1 MRGPTSR
8 QVFLV
13 VIVACLLLLQL
24 LSGSVVSAL
33 TTPHINRI
41 IRSINSSA
49 HHNLVS
55 RTQPFPTNN
64 AKRSPYYNNN
74 DAILLSSRQMS
85 SSSTIAST
93 SNNGKLSFNP
103 HSTTTTTPKQLISI
117 LLCNM
122 TRHFTNLRRSVI
134 RATVIVSL
142 ILLGYTKGTTAPIA
156 NAAYWGKSN
165 NPDVVLVDTTATT
178 APKNKKSS
186 SFGKKLTKLLV
197 TAGAV
202 SVGLSIVPN
211 NGHGHGGN
219 NGNGVEGE
227 EDDGVLRVVPKDK
240 PSPLPLPKVVVVD
253 EQTTK
258 PKPSPSNNT
267 NNGISKDPI
276 LVKNLDSKIE
286 MLRQREEQ
294 SKQAAETKRLADM
307 ATAEEARKVE
317 QSNIDARIS
326 AEAERVRVEEEKKR
340 QREEKLSELEAGK
353 KEQWRLE
360 QIKKEQQQQVS
371 SVGGEEEVAVEQKQ
385 TKPQQPEQPR
395 PLRIMTGSSGA
406 PAKTKEE
413 DLELTTQI
421 ILDYVNSQEDTE
433 GVVDDDDDDE

>member
-13 VIVACLLLLQL
+13 VIVACLLLQL

-33 TTPHINRI
+33 SAATTPHINRI
-41 IRSINSSA
+41 IRSINSS
-49 HHNLVS
+49 ND
-55 RTQPFPTNN
+55 

-74 DAILLSSRQMS
+74 NAILLSSRQMS

-93 SNNGKLSFNP
+93 SSNNGKLSFNP
-103 HSTTTTTPKQLISI
+103 HSTTTTPKQLISI

-134 RATVIVSL
+134 RTTVIVSL
-142 ILLGYTKGTTAPIA
+142 ILFGYTKAPIA
-156 NAAYWGKSN
+156 NAAYWNKSN

-178 APKNKKSS
+178 APKKQS

-211 NGHGHGGN
+211 NGNGGIGN
-219 NGNGVEGE
+219 NGNGVELGE
-227 EDDGVLRVVPKDK
+227 EEDGVLRVVPKDK
-240 PSPLPLPKVVVVD
+240 PSPLPLPKVVVGV
-253 EQTTK
+253 EQATTK

-317 QSNIDARIS
+317 QFNIDARIS

-340 QREEKLSELEAGK
+340 QREEKLSQLEAGK

-360 QIKKEQQQQVS
+360 QIKREQRQVS
-371 SVGGEEEVAVEQKQ
+371 SVGGEEEDNDGQKQ
-385 TKPQQPEQPR
+385 TIPQQQQAR

-421 ILDYVNSQEDTE
+421 ILDYVNSQEDKE
-433 GVVDDDDDDE
+433 GVVDDDDDE

>member
-8 QVFLV
+8 LVFLV
-13 VIVACLLLLQL
+13 VIVACLLLQL
-24 LSGSVVSAL
+24 LSGSVVLAL
-33 TTPHINRI
+33 SVATTTPHNRM
-41 IRSINSSA
+41 IRSINSS
-49 HHNLVS
+49 ND
-55 RTQPFPTNN
+55 

-74 DAILLSSRQMS
+74 NAILLSSRQMS

-93 SNNGKLSFNP
+93 SSNNGKLSFNP
-103 HSTTTTTPKQLISI
+103 HSTTTTPKQLISI

-142 ILLGYTKGTTAPIA
+142 ILFGYTKAPIA
-156 NAAYWGKSN
+156 NAAYWNKSN

-178 APKNKKSS
+178 APKKQS

-211 NGHGHGGN
+211 NGNGGIGN
-219 NGNGVEGE
+219 NGNGVELGE
-227 EDDGVLRVVPKDK
+227 EEDGVLRVVPKDK
-240 PSPLPLPKVVVVD
+240 PSPLPLPKVVVGV
-253 EQTTK
+253 EQATTK

-294 SKQAAETKRLADM
+294 SKLAAETKRLADM

-317 QSNIDARIS
+317 QFNIDARIS
-326 AEAERVRVEEEKKR
+326 AEAERVRMEEEKKR
-340 QREEKLSELEAGK
+340 QREEKLSQLEAGK

-360 QIKKEQQQQVS
+360 QIKREQRQVS
-371 SVGGEEEVAVEQKQ
+371 SVGGEEEDNDGQKQ
-385 TKPQQPEQPR
+385 TIPQQQQQAR

-421 ILDYVNSQEDTE
+421 ILDYVNSQEDKE
-433 GVVDDDDDDE
+433 GVVDDDDDE